1 VANHV
6 SALKRARQNDK
17 RRAVNRQ
24 HLTRV
29 RHQVREL
36 HRAMKAND
44 KEAIRSLLPTTI
56 RVLDRAAQKG
66 VITRNTSARYKSRL
80 SHHVAE
86 LTAKEQPAAGNSS

>member
-6 SALKRARQNDK
+6 SALKRARQNEK

-29 RHQVREL
+29 RHQIREL
-36 HRAMKAND
+36 RKAMKTND
-44 KEAIRSLLPTTI
+44 KDALKSLFPATI
-56 RVLDRAAQKG
+56 RGLDRAAQKG
-66 VITRNTSARYKSRL
+66 VISKNTCARFKSRL

-86 LTAKEQPAAGNSS
+86 INAKQ